1 MVCIV
6 IKKEH
11 YKFSSWILAEKL
23 TSVAF
28 KFTKVPDEQT
38 DTNMRIT
45 LVTYIDIQFSSET
58 PQPALPQ

>member
-1 MVCIV
+1 MVCIKDSMHCD
-6 IKKEH
+6 KKEH

-28 KFTKVPDEQT
+28 KFTEVPDEQT

-45 LVTYIDIQFSSET
+45 LVT
-58 PQPALPQ
+58 